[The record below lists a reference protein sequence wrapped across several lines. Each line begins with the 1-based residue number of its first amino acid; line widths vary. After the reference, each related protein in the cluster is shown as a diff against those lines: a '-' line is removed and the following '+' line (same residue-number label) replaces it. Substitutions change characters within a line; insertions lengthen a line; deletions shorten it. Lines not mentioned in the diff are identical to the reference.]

1 MVMWGPK
8 KKLDRIGSAVL
19 TFIGYKPTNK
29 HNTGNDLK
37 IKKVFFTA
45 NLIFAEYESFVK
57 YE

>member
-1 MVMWGPK
+1 MWGPK